1 MPELP
6 EVETTVR
13 GIKPHLLR
21 QSIQRVVVRHKQLR
35 WPIPALTLQRILPNQ
50 TITNISRRAKY
61 ILIETTAG
69 TLVIHLGM
77 SGTLRL
83 VAEATPLKKH
93 DHFDCQMSDGVIL
106 RYNDPRRFGAI
117 LWAGKDLASLA
128 VLKQL
133 GPEPLSKA
141 FHANYLLERA
151 AMRRIPI
158 KQFIMDGKIVVGVGN
173 IYASESL
180 FLAKIHPV
188 MNSNK
193 LTLIQAKALYK
204 AITQVLKAAIKKGGT
219 TLKDFYQ
226 SDGKPGYFSHQLT
239 VYDRAGLD
247 CHQCQTPIEHLTL
260 GQRSTYFCP
269 ACQIL

>member
-13 GIKPHLLR
+13 GIKPHLL
-21 QSIQRVVVRHKQLR
+21 QQTIQRVVVRQKQLR
-35 WPIPALTLQRILPNQ
+35 WPIPALTLQRILPAQ

-83 VAEATPLKKH
+83 VEESAPLKKH
-93 DHFDCQMSDGVIL
+93 DHFDCEVGDGSIL

-128 VLKQL
+128 VLKEL

-141 FHANYLLERA
+141 FHAQYLLTRA
-151 AMRRIPI
+151 GKRRIPI
-158 KQFIMDGKIVVGVGN
+158 KQFIMDGKVVVGVGN

-180 FLAKIHPV
+180 FLAKIHPM
-188 MNSNK
+188 MNADK
-193 LTLIQAKALYK
+193 LTLLQAKALCQ

-226 SDGKPGYFSHQLT
+226 SDGKPGYFRHQLT

-247 CHQCQTPIEHLTL
+247 CSQCKTPIEHITL
-260 GQRSTYFCP
+260 GQRSTYYCP
-269 ACQIL
+269 TCQIL